1 MYGYFIRDNSIKNIN
16 DKISIV
22 WRKIVIE
29 IDEIF

>member
-1 MYGYFIRDNSIKNIN
+1 MYGYFISDNSIKNIN